1 MADKLSFEQFF
12 ENELIPALTPLE
24 ERRKAVANRIIL
36 FCGTTVAVLLL
47 VALFWWRQSGDSAA
61 LIIPIVAAFA
71 ISGFL
76 LRFLRAG
83 YVRDFKNE
91 VVGPIVKY
99 ISSDLAY
106 LPESGISESRFQLSG
121 IFEHRI
127 DRYHCEDLIQG
138 SAGKTRI
145 EFSELHAEYK
155 TESVDSKGHRQTQWH
170 TIFKGLFFIA
180 DFNKHFNGR
189 TFVLPDT
196 AEKLLGRFGQ
206 TLQGLDK
213 SHGELVRLE
222 DPVFEKE
229 FAVYSTD
236 QVEARYIL
244 SPALMHRMLE
254 FRRKTGAT
262 VYFSFIGGKVNIGI
276 SSQKNRFEP
285 RLFSTVLDIE
295 MAREFVNDLQ
305 LALGIVED
313 LNLNTRIWTKE

>member
-1 MADKLSFEQFF
+1 MSARCSTDKAVPMADKLSFEQFF

-155 TESVDSKGHRQTQWH
+155 RSPWTAKVTAKRSGTRFLKGSSSSPTS
-170 TIFKGLFFIA
+170 TNIS
-180 DFNKHFNGR
+180 
-189 TFVLPDT
+189 T
-196 AEKLLGRFGQ
+196 AEPLSCPTPPKNCSAASGR
-206 TLQGLDK
+206 
-213 SHGELVRLE
+213 
-222 DPVFEKE
+222 
-229 FAVYSTD
+229 
-236 QVEARYIL
+236 RY
-244 SPALMHRMLE
+244 R
-254 FRRKTGAT
+254 
-262 VYFSFIGGKVNIGI
+262 
-276 SSQKNRFEP
+276 
-285 RLFSTVLDIE
+285 D
-295 MAREFVNDLQ
+295 
-305 LALGIVED
+305 
-313 LNLNTRIWTKE
+313 WTKVTANW